1 MCERRVSG
9 NQLAAS
15 PEVNAQATFVGV
27 KPLRTCGLAVTY
39 SGSSKLTKSKWRTC
53 AYTANVARNRNTDIQ
68 IVSRRGGDGP
78 ARVAARG
85 FCWRFDGLEL
95 GFVMRRNH
103 NYRGRLKEC
112 GVTILVCSGCFSQSD
127 LIALPHERAMPFFRA
142 AICVL
147 LAAAAVETNLMEK
160 RGQAGLRSEERRV
173 GKECRSRWSPYH

>member
-68 IVSRRGGDGP
+68 IVWRGGDDGP
-78 ARVAARG
+78 AGGLARG
-85 FCWRFDGLEL
+85 FCCRF
-95 GFVMRRNH
+95 
-103 NYRGRLKEC
+103 
-112 GVTILVCSGCFSQSD
+112 
-127 LIALPHERAMPFFRA
+127 
-142 AICVL
+142 
-147 LAAAAVETNLMEK
+147 
-160 RGQAGLRSEERRV
+160 AGLRSEEHTS
-173 GKECRSRWSPYH
+173 ELQ